1 VDLVTTLV
9 ALVATVLA
17 TTAICNR
24 FDLSAP
30 LVLIVVGIVGSYLPF
45 VPEVE
50 LHPEVVLLGLLPP
63 LLYAAALQTSL
74 VDFNANRR
82 PILLLSV
89 GLVAFTTAGIAVLVH
104 WLLPGVGWAGSFAI
118 GAVVAPPDAI
128 AASAIA
134 RRIGLPRRVVTI
146 LEGESLLNDATALVA
161 LRTAIGSIVAWHLMV
176 RDFAIAAGGGV
187 LVGLAFV
194 VAVGFIR
201 KHVTDPVLD
210 SGLSFMTPFAAYIAA
225 EEIHAS
231 GVISVVVAG
240 LLLGHKAPV
249 IQVAQSRIAERMNW
263 RSIAFLL
270 EGGVFLFIGL
280 QARRII
286 RDAGHDD
293 LSGWRIGLVCALTL
307 VGVVVLRLVWVFVSR
322 YLLIRPGPD
331 ETGKVP
337 PWTFTFLIGW
347 AGMRGVV
354 TLAAAFVIPRDME
367 HREVLLLIA
376 FTVTAGTLF
385 LQGLSLPWIAR
396 RLRVPAPDPATD
408 ALSRAN
414 LLHQASLAG
423 LAVLEQLEEEDPHDV
438 SQTIRDRVA
447 RRDYAAWERIN
458 SSSEETPS
466 EIYARRRRLMIDAER
481 RRVLEIRS
489 TGKVPHEVVTEVL
502 AMLDVEESMLD
513 YSEGERAR
521 VRATAGP
528 LKKHPACTDLE
539 NARWDVE
546 PNTPGECEDC
556 VREGSRWVHL
566 RLCLACG
573 HVGCCDSSPRRH
585 ATAHFHESD
594 HPVIRSAE
602 PGETWRWCFRH
613 ELTG

>member
-1 VDLVTTLV
+1 MDLVTTLV

-17 TTAICNR
+17 TTALCNR

-30 LVLIVVGIVGSYLPF
+30 LVLIVVGIVGSFLPF
-45 VPEVE
+45 VPDVH

-63 LLYAAALQTSL
+63 LLYAASLQTSL

-89 GLVAFTTAGIAVLVH
+89 GLVAFTTVGVAVLVH
-104 WLLPGVGWAGSFAI
+104 ALVDDLGWAGAFAI

-128 AASAIA
+128 AASAIG
-134 RRIGLPRRVVTI
+134 RRIGLPRRIVTI

-161 LRTAIGSIVAWHLMV
+161 LRTALGSIVAWHLML
-176 RDFAIAAGGGV
+176 RDFALAAGGGV
-187 LVGLAFV
+187 LVGLAFF
-194 VAVGFIR
+194 VGIALIR

-210 SGLSFMTPFAAYIAA
+210 SGLSFVTPFAAYIAA
-225 EEIHAS
+225 EEINAS

-270 EGGVFLFIGL
+270 EGGVFLLIGL
-280 QARRII
+280 QARSII
-286 RDAGHDD
+286 RDAGADD
-293 LSGWRIGLVCALTL
+293 LGGRRIAVICALVL
-307 VGVVVLRLVWVFVSR
+307 VAVVVLRLVWVFTSR
-322 YLLIRPGPD
+322 YVLLRPGPD
-331 ETGKVP
+331 ETGQVP
-337 PWTFTFLIGW
+337 PWTYTFLIGW

-354 TLAAAFVIPRDME
+354 TLAAAFVIPADMA

-385 LQGLSLPWIAR
+385 LQGLSLPWFAR
-396 RLRVPAPDPATD
+396 RLRVPSPDPGAD
-408 ALSRAN
+408 ALARAN
-414 LLHQASLAG
+414 LLHQASQAG
-423 LAVLEQLEEEDPHDV
+423 LTALDELEEEDPHDV
-438 SQTIRDRVA
+438 STTIRERVR
-447 RRDYAAWERIN
+447 RRDYAAWERVN
-458 SSSEETPS
+458 ATSAETPS
-466 EIYARRRRLMIDAER
+466 EIYARRRRVMIDAER

-489 TGKVPHEVVTEVL
+489 TGSVPHDVVAEVL

-521 VRATAGP
+521 VRASVGSMSRDGGCEDLRTAR
-528 LKKHPACTDLE
+528 ADTT
-539 NARWDVE
+539 
-546 PNTPGECEDC
+546 PNTPGVCEEC
-556 VREGSRWVHL
+556 VRDGTQWVHL

-573 HVGCCDSSPRRH
+573 HVGCCDSSPQRH
-585 ATAHFHESD
+585 ATAHFHESA
-594 HPVIRSAE
+594 HPVVRSAE
-602 PGETWRWCFRH
+602 PGEDWRWCYVH